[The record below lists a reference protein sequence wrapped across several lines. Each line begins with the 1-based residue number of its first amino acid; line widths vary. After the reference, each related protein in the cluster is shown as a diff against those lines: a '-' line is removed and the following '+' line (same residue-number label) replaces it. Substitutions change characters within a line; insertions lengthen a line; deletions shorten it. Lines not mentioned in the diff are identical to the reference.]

1 MGALMSGA
9 NNISNEQKEET
20 TFGNIINGARALAQG
35 ITFGTAD
42 ELEAFIRSYVD
53 SDKSYSE
60 LRDEIRT
67 DINQFRKNSP
77 YAAYGLEILG
87 SVPSGVLGVGKT
99 LGATALRSGVMSGVY
114 GAGASEGDLK
124 DRAVA
129 AGISAPIGAVAGPIV
144 QKIMP
149 NATPQA
155 KELASKGV
163 NLTPGQA
170 TSGGLVGKA
179 IKTME
184 ETSTS
189 IPFLGTMVKGSMD
202 RATTTFNRAVI
213 NDALKSIGKVLPP
226 KLTGRKAIEWAK
238 KEISKSYDDVVGKM
252 SINNADDLISTVST
266 ISTNLKGNIDSKL
279 YNNFN
284 NKLSEIIIA
293 RVQDGKLSGKALQ
306 NIQTDI
312 KKLIT
317 QYNKTGGTSEIEMAN
332 ALNTILK
339 GQVNDAGEKTIFGLD
354 DFLLRDNTPE
364 VVQQFKNT
372 NAAYS
377 LFEPIQKASISS
389 STSGGTFS
397 PAQLLN
403 AIKQSDTT
411 KTKSQFATGSGKL
424 QTLAQT
430 GDEVI
435 GGNIPNS
442 GTADR
447 LATKDFVTAGLLT
460 AGGQT
465 GVIDPTLAA
474 GGLMAAGA
482 YSKPAQKITTGALL
496 GAGGVAQDSVAP
508 VSSLIA
514 QQDILNRF

>member
-1 MGALMSGA
+1 MGALMSGSQTA
-9 NNISNEQKEET
+9 NKEEQRT
-20 TFGNIINGARALAQG
+20 TGDIARDVARAFTQG

-42 ELEAFIRSYVD
+42 ELEAFIRSYID

-77 YAAYGLEILG
+77 YFAYGLEIAG
-87 SVPSGVLGVGKT
+87 SLPSGVLGVGKT
-99 LGATALRSGVMSGVY
+99 LGATALRSGVMSGLY

-124 DRAVA
+124 DRAMA
-129 AGISAPIGAVAGPIV
+129 ASISAPIGAVAGPIV

-149 NATPQA
+149 NPTPQA
-155 KELASKGV
+155 TELASKGV

-354 DFLLRDNTPE
+354 DFLLRDNTKE

-447 LATKDFVTAGLLT
+447 LATKDFLTAGLLT
-460 AGGQT
+460 AGGQY